1 MSSMNPLT
9 ILGIGLLL
17 GIRHATDADHVVA
30 VSAIVARQKK
40 IGAASIIGALWGI
53 GHTLTVFLVGTAII
67 LFHIVIP
74 PRVGLLLEFTVA
86 ITLIVLGILNLTG
99 FLQLIVNKLTPGN
112 QEHTHLHFHDRDPHL
127 HIHDHEDITE
137 NERTSRKISLKQLVR
152 QYGAFQF
159 IRPIVVGLI
168 HGLAGS
174 AAVALLILSTIQSP
188 QVAIL
193 YLLIFGLG
201 TIIGMMVITTLLGMP
216 IIFAAK
222 KFANAHKLVTTAS
235 GILSLAFGLYLAW
248 EISVIGQFFGANPQ
262 WNPH

>member
-1 MSSMNPLT
+1 MTPLS

-30 VSAIVARQKK
+30 VSTIVARQKK
-40 IGAASIIGALWGI
+40 LKAASIIGALWGI
-53 GHTLTVFLVGTAII
+53 GHTFTVFLVGTVII

-74 PRVGLLLEFTVA
+74 PRVGLTFEFTVA
-86 ITLIVLGILNLTG
+86 LALILLGILNLTG
-99 FLQLIVNKLTPGN
+99 FLQLVMNKLTPGN
-112 QEHTHLHFHDRDPHL
+112 QEHSHLHFHDHDPHI
-127 HIHDHEDITE
+127 HIHDHERLE
-137 NERTSRKISLKQLVR
+137 EHEGNHKISIKNLMKEYGLFQLL
-152 QYGAFQF
+152 
-159 IRPIVVGLI
+159 RPVVVGLV

-174 AAVALLILSTIQSP
+174 AAIALLILSTITNP

-216 IIFAAK
+216 LIFAAN
-222 KFANAHKLVTTAS
+222 KFVGAHKFVTTAS

-248 EISVIGQFFGANPQ
+248 EISSMGLFGASPQ
-262 WNPH
+262 WNPR

>member
-1 MSSMNPLT
+1 MAMNPLS

-30 VSAIVARQKK
+30 VSAIVAQQKK
-40 IGAASIIGALWGI
+40 IRAASIIGALWGI

-86 ITLIVLGILNLTG
+86 IALIILGILNLTG
-99 FLQLIVNKLTPGN
+99 FLQLIINKLTPGN
-112 QEHTHLHFHDRDPHL
+112 QEHSHLHFHDRDPHL
-127 HIHDHEDITE
+127 HIHNHETMRE
-137 NERTSRKISLKQLVR
+137 HGEASRKISLKQLVKH
-152 QYGAFQF
+152 YGAFQLV
-159 IRPIVVGLI
+159 RPIVVGLI

-201 TIIGMMVITTLLGMP
+201 TIIGMMIVTTLLGMP
-216 IIFAAK
+216 IIFAAR
-222 KFANAHKLVTTAS
+222 KFTNAHKFVTTAS

-248 EISVIGQFFGANPQ
+248 EISIIGQLFGANPQ
-262 WNPH
+262 WDPH